1 MFWKKRRYLVACLAF
16 LGFCNVYIMR
26 VNLSVGIVA
35 MTTSYTVVLENG
47 TTIEAGWPPGRA
59 IFRRYNMLDEDFDW
73 DFKKQGLIL
82 SSFFY
87 GYLST
92 QLLGGWLGA
101 RLGGKFVLG
110 VGVLVT
116 ALLTTLTPP
125 IATTSFYLFVFAR
138 IIEGL
143 FEFGEIAIANLMN
156 LYFQGGTYPA
166 AHALWARWAPLQER
180 SFLVGLSLC
189 GTPVGTVLGLQMSGV
204 LGSILGWRAIFY
216 ITGLLSL
223 VWSIVWLLVIKDRPE
238 DDPNISPEELQYIKD
253 SIASVPPASNQIN
266 TRAAPRRLKKTALYV
281 NSIEVPCHVISIASQ
296 SPPSLNVWCRYEEK
310 YCQLIITYLDVFDYN
325 LAEAGIISS
334 LPYVMMGLS
343 TQFFGGISD
352 WLQNTN
358 VLSTTQIRKIFLS
371 GTLLGQAGFL
381 FLAGHLRSSIAVV
394 LCLIVDLG
402 LEGITFATYYAN
414 CLDIAPQ
421 HASVL
426 FGISN
431 TFGSSAGVITPLL
444 TSFIVTDKS
453 AEQWEVIFYIA
464 SSLMAVGA
472 VFCGVFASGDRQP
485 WAVEQQSTLPCKNGN
500 TGCLNNALS
509 DTHEDKS

>member
-1 MFWKKRRYLVACLAF
+1 
-16 LGFCNVYIMR
+16 
-26 VNLSVGIVA
+26 A
-35 MTTSYTVVLENG
+35 MTSSYTVVLENG
-47 TTIEAGWPPGRA
+47 TTIETQ
-59 IFRRYNMLDEDFDW
+59 DFDW
-73 DFKKQGLIL
+73 DFKKQGVIL

-110 VGVLVT
+110 IGVFVT
-116 ALLTTLTPP
+116 ALLTILTPP
-125 IATTSFYLFVFAR
+125 IAATSFYLFVFAR

-143 FEFGEIAIANLMN
+143 FE
-156 LYFQGGTYPA
+156 GGTYPA

-189 GTPVGTVLGLQMSGV
+189 GTPVGTVLGLQMSGL
-204 LGSILGWRAIFY
+204 LGSVLGWRAIFY

-223 VWSIVWLLVIKDRPE
+223 VWSIVWLTVVKDRPE
-238 DDPNISPEELQYIKD
+238 DDPGISPEELQYIKD
-253 SIASVPPASNQIN
+253 SIASVPPSSNQV
-266 TRAAPRRLKKTALYV
+266 THPWLKILT
-281 NSIEVPCHVISIASQ
+281 
-296 SPPSLNVWCRYEEK
+296 SLPFWAIVVADFAVGWAHYTM
-310 YCQLIITYLDVFDYN
+310 LILLPTFMKDVFEYN

-352 WLQNTN
+352 WLQNKN
-358 VLSTTQIRKIFLS
+358 VLSTTQIRKLFLS

-381 FLAGHLRSSIAVV
+381 FLAGHLRSSTAVV

-402 LEGITFATYYAN
+402 LEGITFATYYVN

-485 WAVEQQSTLPCKNGN
+485 WAVEQQPTLP
-500 TGCLNNALS
+500 
-509 DTHEDKS
+509 